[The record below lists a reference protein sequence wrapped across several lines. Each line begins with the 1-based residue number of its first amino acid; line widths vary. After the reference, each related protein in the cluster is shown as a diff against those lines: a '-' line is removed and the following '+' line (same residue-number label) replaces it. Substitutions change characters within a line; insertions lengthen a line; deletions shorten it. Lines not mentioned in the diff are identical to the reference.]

1 LKIRELKQNDP
12 VQKRVPFLESLVDNL
27 GEPSK
32 AAEMLSTIT
41 FDALSTKNKKKKVG
55 YMELGD
61 TEMVQVEL
69 AHFVS
74 SGFKSP
80 EEFGFFKLPT
90 PSDSTNISFV
100 RMEKHSRDTIIE
112 GILEIALGEI
122 ERINIL
128 KQLEDSKDGDDQ
140 TGDPSI
146 KRVANHN
153 KRAMEFIDLPF
164 LKGKI
169 NPLTILDTLDFK
181 EIITEEISQYLDN
194 EFLNSQ
200 IAYYEKLGII
210 KPFNK
215 KVITE
220 KRLKAANKYG
230 ISSYIVNN
238 LMTEADIKKIDSII
252 EKAAAGEN
260 AFEAARPLREK
271 YVKEGVPIESMKRPL
286 QFTNI
291 IKKDTFPKLSIT
303 EKAYT
308 KLGINKSL
316 NTDEKHSEFFKSF
329 LLNAFYS
336 NMNLGLTL
344 AGSTAFYS
352 SSKNQQKRFKQHVSP
367 GTYPAAV
374 PNTTMSA
381 MFMEDSMV
389 PTRPEFIKE
398 SFETIIDPSK
408 LTDAKKREIKANWGA
423 KSMGEKGDL
432 NNETDGATLI
442 SVDAYLNRLDSLS
455 KLTKEHIEA
464 AKRIK
469 KGEERLEDIALFP
482 PLKPHLFTKYY
493 TKEGFEV
500 PLQIKDAEFILTKK
514 MAYTPALNEAGEII
528 LEKDEN
534 GKVKTKLR
542 YPKLAVAYDI
552 LNKGIKRDD
561 GSYKKVDMI
570 SFVSAVKVGQ
580 VYDNID
586 ADGNGHFADIQKDEN
601 GDYQLTGNGNTV
613 DFNAEDWKHQM
624 ETPPHYYDKDAE
636 GNVGSQ
642 GRFHI
647 IADADLTGEYTENH
661 DNPERAKKRTGQE
674 LIDEFQDNVVYN
686 IKKTYEDVEKL
697 FLDDN
702 GKIDYTALE
711 KVIQKEIRARNL
723 GDSYMKAIKTI
734 SNKDVNGEKVTESTV
749 PYWNP
754 NISYKIFSIL
764 TSVFKNNVTKQKNF
778 GGQMVNA
785 SSFGVSDELK
795 IKVDKKTGGITF
807 EALLPW
813 DTKKYFPKDKNGE
826 VDLQFLKDN
835 APELLRIIGYRIPTE
850 DKYSMFNIE
859 IVGFT
864 DVTSGGS
871 IILPVEA
878 PFIAGLDFDIDKL
891 FMIKPRYYLK
901 TEGGKKV
908 PKYIKPINE
917 GNTVSEIVDHVFRT
931 NLGFKEFL
939 KTYYPQGF
947 KIDGKKYTVDG
958 IADRRNELLQKNKDL
973 NMEHQDM
980 LKLLEATL
988 RDAKKLKT
996 ANREAL
1002 VKMAEKELNN
1012 FIEELERTDTPFDE
1026 DKEQILRSMKTF

>member
-1 LKIRELKQNDP
+1 L
-12 VQKRVPFLESLVDNL
+12 
-27 GEPSK
+27 
-32 AAEMLSTIT
+32 
-41 FDALSTKNKKKKVG
+41 
-55 YMELGD
+55 
-61 TEMVQVEL
+61 
-69 AHFVS
+69 
-74 SGFKSP
+74 
-80 EEFGFFKLPT
+80 
-90 PSDSTNISFV
+90 
-100 RMEKHSRDTIIE
+100 DTIIE

-389 PTRPEFIKE
+389 HTRPEFIKE

-432 NNETDGATLI
+432 NT
-442 SVDAYLNRLDSLS
+442 
-455 KLTKEHIEA
+455 
-464 AKRIK
+464 
-469 KGEERLEDIALFP
+469 
-482 PLKPHLFTKYY
+482 HLFTKYY

-686 IKKTYEDVEKL
+686 IKKNT
-697 FLDDN
+697 
-702 GKIDYTALE
+702 
-711 KVIQKEIRARNL
+711 
-723 GDSYMKAIKTI
+723 
-734 SNKDVNGEKVTESTV
+734 
-749 PYWNP
+749 
-754 NISYKIFSIL
+754 
-764 TSVFKNNVTKQKNF
+764 
-778 GGQMVNA
+778 
-785 SSFGVSDELK
+785 
-795 IKVDKKTGGITF
+795 
-807 EALLPW
+807 
-813 DTKKYFPKDKNGE
+813 
-826 VDLQFLKDN
+826 
-835 APELLRIIGYRIPTE
+835 
-850 DKYSMFNIE
+850 
-859 IVGFT
+859 
-864 DVTSGGS
+864 
-871 IILPVEA
+871 
-878 PFIAGLDFDIDKL
+878 
-891 FMIKPRYYLK
+891 
-901 TEGGKKV
+901 GKK
-908 PKYIKPINE
+908 
-917 GNTVSEIVDHVFRT
+917 FR
-931 NLGFKEFL
+931 G
-939 KTYYPQGF
+939 
-947 KIDGKKYTVDG
+947 
-958 IADRRNELLQKNKDL
+958 
-973 NMEHQDM
+973 
-980 LKLLEATL
+980 
-988 RDAKKLKT
+988 
-996 ANREAL
+996 
-1002 VKMAEKELNN
+1002 
-1012 FIEELERTDTPFDE
+1012 
-1026 DKEQILRSMKTF
+1026 